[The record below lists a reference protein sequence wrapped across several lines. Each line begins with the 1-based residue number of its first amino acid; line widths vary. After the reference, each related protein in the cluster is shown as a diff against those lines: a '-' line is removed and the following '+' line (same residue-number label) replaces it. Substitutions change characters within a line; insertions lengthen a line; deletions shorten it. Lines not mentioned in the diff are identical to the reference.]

1 MFVIPQ
7 KIKINQMKK
16 FLLAIAVLAGAGS
29 LSAQS
34 FTIADENAAN
44 VTGAAVYYWIPQDY
58 QDVKHF
64 IVTNTSANAINV
76 KVRRTIMQLNTPT
89 AVTLFCTDINCY
101 NSTTNMSIQFS
112 VASNG
117 TFDLTSDYFPDS
129 VSGTG
134 HVRYSV
140 INQSNMSDS
149 TIVDVFY
156 NAVPGPAAIKE
167 NVFVKSSISNPAPNP
182 ATGLFSISY
191 KMGSA
196 SPADAK
202 MVVYNMLGEKV
213 METRVEDTEGAVK
226 MDVSTLGQGVYF
238 CSLENDGKLLATR
251 RLVVTH

>member
-1 MFVIPQ
+1 
-7 KIKINQMKK
+7 MKK
-16 FLLAIAVLAGAGS
+16 FLLAISVLIAGGS

-34 FTIADENAAN
+34 FTITDETPAT
-44 VTGAAVYYWIPQDY
+44 VTGGSVYYWVPQDY
-58 QDVKHF
+58 LEVKHF
-64 IVTNTSANAINV
+64 TVSNTSAGPINV

-89 AVTLFCTDINCY
+89 ADTYFCTDINCY
-101 NSTTNMSIQFS
+101 NSSTNMSLQFS

-117 TFDLTSDYFPDS
+117 SFDLGSYYFADS
-129 VSGTG
+129 VSGMG

-149 TIVDVFY
+149 ATIDVYY
-156 NAVPGPAAIKE
+156 NAVPGPAAVKE

-182 ATGLFSISY
+182 ASGLFSINY
-191 KMGSA
+191 KMGSTN
-196 SPADAK
+196 PVDAK

-213 METRVEDTEGAVK
+213 METRVEDVEGAVK